1 MPVSLRT
8 KLMQG
13 FRMIDSTRKQ
23 ASMASQ
29 YIAQTPENI
38 AATNNLEAME
48 RQMWNMVPTT
58 GVMQITYDA
67 KTGARKS
74 LFMNQ
79 RFATIFGF
87 HR

>member
-23 ASMASQ
+23 ASIASQ

-58 GVMQITYDA
+58 GVMQIAYDA

>member
-1 MPVSLRT
+1 M
-8 KLMQG
+8 
-13 FRMIDSTRKQ
+13 RKHVN
-23 ASMASQ
+23 MAAQ
-29 YIAQTPENI
+29 YIAQTPETT

-48 RQMWNMVPTT
+48 RQMWNVVPTT
-58 GVMQITYDA
+58 GVMQIAYDTN
-67 KTGARKS
+67 TGTRKS